1 MKFHMF
7 PIDGHRDLEAVDR
20 SPRPIFIH
28 FNVFIFIPL
37 FPNFC
42 YFPV

>member
-1 MKFHMF
+1 MF
-7 PIDGHRDLEAVDR
+7 PIDGHRYLEAVDR
-20 SPRPIFIH
+20 SSHPIFIL

-42 YFPV
+42 YFPL